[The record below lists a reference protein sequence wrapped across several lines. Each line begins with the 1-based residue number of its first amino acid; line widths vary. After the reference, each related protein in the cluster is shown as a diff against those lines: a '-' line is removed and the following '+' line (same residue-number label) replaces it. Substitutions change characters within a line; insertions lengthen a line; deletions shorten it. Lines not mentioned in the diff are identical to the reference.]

1 MKSIIISFVLIFGVN
16 AFALSSNPEA
26 ITLNDIEILKK
37 GLPLFDKNKKE
48 DKAILKKYLTYYN
61 LDHESLERVGYLKTP
76 NYNIGV
82 LSFQNEEPKGTF
94 ILSHGFMDHSG
105 YLHRL
110 INHLLKE
117 NYNVIAYDLPGHGL
131 SSGTPFNIYSF
142 EEYQIVLES
151 VLTQLVPFISGD
163 IYFVGFS
170 TGAVG
175 MLRSLV
181 NEDDLGFKKIFLAA
195 PLIEVQ
201 KSKLLDSI
209 NYVASRL
216 TDKLPRIPN
225 EKTSSDPEFH
235 NYRKLDPL
243 SPDYTRTNWY
253 TQYYY
258 WSNYIQKFEGLE
270 FENVHLIQGDKD
282 STVNPNTNINWI
294 SKAFPN
300 SSVSVIKGASHQL
313 LFEKDKYTK
322 QVLEII
328 TKTLEK

>member
-1 MKSIIISFVLIFGVN
+1 
-16 AFALSSNPEA
+16 
-26 ITLNDIEILKK
+26 
-37 GLPLFDKNKKE
+37 
-48 DKAILKKYLTYYN
+48 
-61 LDHESLERVGYLKTP
+61 
-76 NYNIGV
+76 
-82 LSFQNEEPKGTF
+82 
-94 ILSHGFMDHSG
+94 
-105 YLHRL
+105 
-110 INHLLKE
+110 
-117 NYNVIAYDLPGHGL
+117 
-131 SSGTPFNIYSF
+131 
-142 EEYQIVLES
+142 
-151 VLTQLVPFISGD
+151 
-163 IYFVGFS
+163 
-170 TGAVG
+170 